1 MPFASDLF
9 RMFGKPEVTAR
20 IGSAEITSALPV
32 IRQDRRQNRGMP
44 LHVNMISCLP
54 WKKSSC

>member
-32 IRQDRRQNRGMP
+32 TRNTLRLLR
-44 LHVNMISCLP
+44 S
-54 WKKSSC
+54 